1 MTEAD
6 VLPVIWA
13 GLIAFAVLAYV
24 VLDGFDLGVG
34 ILFAAERDFEERS
47 VMVNAIAP
55 MWDGNETWLV
65 LGGGG
70 LFAVFPMAYAI
81 IMSAMYPTITGM
93 LLALI
98 FRGVAFEFRFRAV
111 TRHGKYWWDNAFWLG
126 STLAALCQGLTL
138 GGLLQG
144 VRVHG
149 RAYGGGWWDW
159 LDMFTILCGVAV
171 VVGYGLLGACWL
183 IWRTEGEMQ
192 NRARRYAEVL
202 GFVTL
207 ALIGVVSLWSPFLN
221 PVFYHRWFDWPGVL
235 MTAPVP
241 VLLALL
247 TLGFYWGIAKR
258 HHATPFLCAVGWFVL
273 CFAGLGISI
282 WPNLVPPSVSVWAAA
297 SPPSSQ
303 LFLLVGASVLIPI
316 ILVYTGF
323 SYWVFRGKVGTG
335 THYH

>member
-111 TRHGKYWWDNAFWLG
+111 TRHGKYWWDTAFWLG

-159 LDMFTILCGVAV
+159 LDLFTVLCGVAV

-202 GFVTL
+202 GFITL

-221 PVFYHRWFDWPGVL
+221 PVFYHRWFDWPGLL

-241 VLLALL
+241 VLMALL
-247 TLGFYWGIAKR
+247 TIGFYWGIAKR

-282 WPNLVPPSVSVWAAA
+282 WPTLVPPSVTVWAAA
-297 SPPSSQ
+297 SPPASQ

-335 THYH
+335 TSYH

>member
-1 MTEAD
+1 
-6 VLPVIWA
+6 
-13 GLIAFAVLAYV
+13 
-24 VLDGFDLGVG
+24 
-34 ILFAAERDFEERS
+34 
-47 VMVNAIAP
+47 
-55 MWDGNETWLV
+55 
-65 LGGGG
+65 
-70 LFAVFPMAYAI
+70 VFPMAYAI
-81 IMSAMYPTITGM
+81 IMSAMYPTIIGM

-111 TRHGKYWWDNAFWLG
+111 TRHGKYWWDTAFWLG

-159 LDMFTILCGVAV
+159 LDVFTILCGVAV
-171 VVGYGLLGACWL
+171 VLGYGLLGACWL

-192 NRARRYAEVL
+192 NRARRYAEAL

-207 ALIGVVSLWSPFLN
+207 VLIGVVSLWSPFLN

-241 VLLALL
+241 VLMALL
-247 TLGFYWGIAKR
+247 TVGFYWGIARR

-297 SPPSSQ
+297 APPASQ

-335 THYH
+335 TSYH

>member
-34 ILFAAERDFEERS
+34 ILFAVERDFEERS

-81 IMSAMYPTITGM
+81 IMSAMYPTIIGM

-111 TRHGKYWWDNAFWLG
+111 TRHGKYWWDIAFWLG

-159 LDMFTILCGVAV
+159 LDLFTILCGVAV

-192 NRARRYAEVL
+192 NRARRYAEAL
-202 GFVTL
+202 GFITL
-207 ALIGVVSLWSPFLN
+207 VLIGAVSLWSPFLN

-247 TLGFYWGIAKR
+247 TVGFYWGIAKR

-297 SPPSSQ
+297 APPASQ

-335 THYH
+335 TSYH

>member
-81 IMSAMYPTITGM
+81 IMSAMYPTIIGM

-111 TRHGKYWWDNAFWLG
+111 TRTGKYWWDNAFWLG

-149 RAYGGGWWDW
+149 RAYAGGWWDW

-221 PVFYHRWFDWPGVL
+221 PVFYHRWFDWPGLL

-241 VLLALL
+241 VLMALL
-247 TLGFYWGIAKR
+247 TIGFYWGIAKR

-282 WPNLVPPSVSVWAAA
+282 WPTLVPPSVTVWAAA
-297 SPPSSQ
+297 SPPASQ

-323 SYWVFRGKVGTG
+323 SYWVFRGKVGAATS
-335 THYH
+335 YH